1 MIIKRPKKLYKS
13 TVAVFLALVIS
24 IGFAADTTR
33 VLAIPDQDFY
43 SGNDILY
50 YDPDSGLCSTG
61 DVTLTGN
68 NVKEKVWNWLKS
80 KGLSSEQAAGVMGNM
95 VAESGIVP
103 TRHQGTGDVWNSSY
117 TGNAWGLVQWDG
129 GRRYSAPKGG
139 VLGKLREQKPHLEK
153 YVDIK
158 YDTARNPDVK
168 IPPVDLDALT
178 LFELEFLYAEST
190 HRPVTARG
198 YGEAANEWETLKLQK
213 TVADATVFWHNN
225 FEVSADS
232 AEQVLN
238 GRGGHSQKIFD
249 EFSGKP
255 GATSNQANCSEATG
269 DLSQLTLSYAWPE
282 YHPKPYVQKKPE
294 YETAVRKADD
304 ENIYTGDP
312 CHGGGVDCGAFV
324 TLLVVNSGFDPA
336 YNHGGKRSEGAGNTS
351 AQAAWASKNWETIGT
366 GSTINVADLR
376 AGDVAISDGHT
387 FIWVGEIEGFQTKI
401 ASASQC
407 GRAPMAGTESP
418 TSSDPTLK
426 WYRKK

>member
-1 MIIKRPKKLYKS
+1 MIIKRPKKLHKS
-13 TVAVFLALVIS
+13 AVAIFLAFVIS
-24 IGFAADTTR
+24 FGFVADTTR
-33 VLAIPDQDFY
+33 VLAIPDPDFY

-61 DVTLTGN
+61 DGTLTGS
-68 NVKEKVWNWLKS
+68 NVKEKVWNWLKG

-103 TRHQGTGDVWNSSY
+103 TRHQGTGDVWNSAY

-139 VLGKLREQKPHLEK
+139 VLGKLREKKPNLEK
-153 YVDIK
+153 YVDIQ
-158 YDTARNPDVK
+158 YDTVRNPDAK

-178 LFELEFLYAEST
+178 LFELEYLYEEST
-190 HRPVTARG
+190 HRPVTASG
-198 YGEAANEWETLKLQK
+198 YGNANNIEWDTLKLQK

-232 AEQVLN
+232 AQTVLQ
-238 GRGGHSQKIFD
+238 GRGAKSQEIFD

-255 GATSNQANCSEATG
+255 GATSNQANCSAATG
-269 DLSQLTLSYAWPE
+269 DLSQLTLAYAWPE
-282 YHPKPYVQKKPE
+282 YHAQPYVQKKPE
-294 YETAVRKADD
+294 YETAVQKAKD
-304 ENIYTGDP
+304 EGKYTGDQ
-312 CHGGGVDCGAFV
+312 CFGGGVDCGAFV
-324 TLLVVNSGFDPA
+324 TLLVNNSGFDPE
-336 YNHGGKRSEGAGNTS
+336 YNSGGKGGNTTDQARW
-351 AQAAWASKNWETIGT
+351 AQANWETLGPG
-366 GSTINVADLR
+366 GSINVADLR
-376 AGDVAISDGHT
+376 AGDVAISNGHT

-407 GRAPMAGTESP
+407 GRAPMAGMESP
-418 TSSDPTLK
+418 TSNDRGLT

>member
-103 TRHQGTGDVWNSSY
+103 TRHQGTGNVWNSSY

-282 YHPKPYVQKKPE
+282 YHAKPYVQKKPE